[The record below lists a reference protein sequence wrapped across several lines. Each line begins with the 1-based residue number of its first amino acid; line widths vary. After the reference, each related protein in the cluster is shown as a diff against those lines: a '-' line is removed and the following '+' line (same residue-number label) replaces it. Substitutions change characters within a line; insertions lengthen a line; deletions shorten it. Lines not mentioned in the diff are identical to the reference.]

1 MKHGKKP
8 TKNQCNFIR
17 SKRLDPNNWFVVKDN
32 PSEMVLV
39 HRNFE
44 TKVRTITKAV
54 RDDG

>member
-8 TKNQCNFIR
+8 TKKQCIFIR
-17 SKRLDPNNWFVVKDN
+17 GKRLNPDNWFVVKDN
-32 PSEMVLV
+32 HFEMVLV
-39 HRNFE
+39 HRHFE